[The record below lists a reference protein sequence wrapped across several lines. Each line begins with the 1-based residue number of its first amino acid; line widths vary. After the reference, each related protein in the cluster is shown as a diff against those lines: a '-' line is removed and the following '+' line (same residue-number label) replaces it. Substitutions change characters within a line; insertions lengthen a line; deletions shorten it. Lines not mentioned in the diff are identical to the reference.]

1 MTADVKQALDAIS
14 NDEIF
19 NNELYFTGGTA
30 LAYYLNHRVSEDI
43 DIVSSQ
49 TLPHKQ
55 IIPNITRF
63 GAIQIQDEN
72 VTALR
77 LAGLF
82 PDEYMIKFVLDNVK
96 LEFFQ
101 ANRPIQKEILS
112 TASYVSYQDSKLK
125 ILDLKSIAKLK
136 IVALIM
142 RNKSRDLFDFGA
154 ILKHNVLSIDEIV
167 ELFSKIDNNIISAHN
182 VIEFIQ
188 SKNEPK
194 DDEAVYL
201 SENNRINL
209 SFEEIKE
216 EVVQTLTSTS
226 LIENTKSYTT
236 ND

>member
-1 MTADVKQALDAIS
+1 MTANVQKALDKIC
-14 NDEIF
+14 NNEIF

-43 DIVSSQ
+43 DIVSSR
-49 TLPHKQ
+49 TLNHK
-55 IIPNITRF
+55 
-63 GAIQIQDEN
+63 AIVTSVSLLGGTKLQDEN

-77 LAGLF
+77 MAGLF

-112 TASYVSYQDSKLK
+112 QATLSSFENSKLK

-142 RNKSRDLFDFGA
+142 RDKSRDLFDFGA
-154 ILKHNVLSIDEIV
+154 ILEHNVLTQDEVINLFSSID
-167 ELFSKIDNNIISAHN
+167 SKIISVDDIVN
-182 VIEFIQ
+182 FI
-188 SKNEPK
+188 KLKKEPK

-201 SENNRINL
+201 SENNRIDL
-209 SFEEIKE
+209 TFEDIRSK
-216 EVVQTLTSTS
+216 VLLQL
-226 LIENTKSYTT
+226 
-236 ND
+236 